1 MFCSK
6 KRKNHVEDNWEEEEE
21 SSPINFAW
29 IVFVGME
36 IGYSEKE
43 IAHMYYGKW
52 SDLHEEYK
60 KMHNIRMKKMVFEEK
75 KVASLLDL

>member
-1 MFCSK
+1 MLRTK
-6 KRKNHVEDNWEEEEE
+6 KRRDHVEDIDDEEEETE
-21 SSPINFAW
+21 INFAW

-36 IGYSEKE
+36 IGYRENE

-52 SDLHEEYK
+52 ADLYEEYK
-60 KMHNIRMKKMVFEEK
+60 KMHNIRMKRIVFEEK